1 MRWRCSQELKELLPW
16 YANGTL
22 AGAERATVE
31 AHLAQC
37 ERCQRELYEL
47 RQIKELVALS
57 VESVPDLSEEIF
69 ARTVERIR
77 SEGRHTIARLSWQIF
92 ALGFSLGVLYE
103 RGRVRL
109 EPEIEAL
116 GWDLK
121 RRKG

>member
-1 MRWRCSQELKELLPW
+1 MRFHCPPELRELLPW

-22 AGAERATVE
+22 SAEERMKVE
-31 AHLAQC
+31 AHLAHC
-37 ERCQRELYEL
+37 KRCQREFQEI

-57 VESVPDLSEEIF
+57 VGSAPEPSEELL

-77 SEGRHTIARLSWQIF
+77 SEGRHTIAQLSWQIF

-103 RGRVRL
+103 RGRVKL

-116 GWDLK
+116 GWELT

>member
-1 MRWRCSQELKELLPW
+1 MRLRCSQELRELLPW

-22 AGAERATVE
+22 REEERTKVE
-31 AHLAQC
+31 AHLARC
-37 ERCQRELYEL
+37 ERCQRELREL
-47 RQIKELVALS
+47 RQIKGLVALS
-57 VESVPDLSEEIF
+57 VESVPEPSEGLF

-77 SEGRHTIARLSWQIF
+77 SQERHTIAKLSWQIF

-121 RRKG
+121 RRRG

>member
-1 MRWRCSQELKELLPW
+1 MRPHCSQELRELLPW

-22 AGAERATVE
+22 TEEERIKVE

-37 ERCQRELYEL
+37 ERCQQELREL
-47 RQIKELVALS
+47 RQIKEMITLS
-57 VESVPDLSEEIF
+57 VESVPEPSEELF
-69 ARTVERIR
+69 SRTVERIR
-77 SEGRHTIARLSWQIF
+77 SQGRHTIAQLSWQIF

-109 EPEIEAL
+109 EPEIEAF
-116 GWDLK
+116 GWELK

>member
-1 MRWRCSQELKELLPW
+1 MRFRCSQELKELLPW

-22 AGAERATVE
+22 SPEERTKVE
-31 AHLAQC
+31 AHLARC
-37 ERCQRELYEL
+37 TRCQRELQEIQ
-47 RQIKELVALS
+47 QIKALVALS
-57 VESVPDLSEEIF
+57 VESVPEPSEEMF

-77 SEGRHTIARLSWQIF
+77 SEGRHTIAQLSWQIF

-103 RGRVRL
+103 RGRVKL

-121 RRKG
+121 RRRR

>member
-1 MRWRCSQELKELLPW
+1 MRFRCSQELRELLPW

-22 AGAERATVE
+22 TAAERAKVE
-31 AHLAQC
+31 VHLAQC
-37 ERCQRELYEL
+37 ARCRRELQEIQ
-47 RQIKELVALS
+47 QIKELVALS
-57 VESVPDLSEEIF
+57 VESVPEPSEEMF
-69 ARTVERIR
+69 ARTIERIH
-77 SEGRHTIARLSWQIF
+77 SEGRHTIAQLSWQIF

-116 GWDLK
+116 GWDLM